1 LFNTIVAKIFKN
13 NISFDIRN
21 DSEAKIFDV
30 GNYLPL
36 QEINIGVNTRKVF
49 NNSEFKELDRVTFY
63 KGVRDHNVA
72 VAKHILKKSS
82 INDSSFLKYCRIL
95 QPHQIKISSERH
107 VQAIAEKLP
116 LMDINNTLLTNGW
129 SLLKC
134 EKCVINYQTCGEGN
148 CIEKF
153 WKDVFQIKHADD
165 ITLKYANITKVV
177 KAVLSLSH
185 GSADVERGFSTS
197 KRILTDDKTGLLCRT
212 LNARLNIIDGLAMYE
227 NRPEFVPISKKL
239 IQMATLAHKS
249 YQGYLENEGAKKR
262 ICEEEHLRD
271 QLKSIQTSV
280 EVVVTESKSLEAL
293 ESELKTRESNVLQ
306 QNKAACSILQ
316 QASERLDS
324 AIEKGDLVEVRVA
337 KGLLEGYQQI
347 KNMET
352 KDAAETKKITQSLNK
367 RKSALINSFIKKRKK
382 EFLFIF
388 C

>member
-1 LFNTIVAKIFKN
+1 MLQWP
-13 NISFDIRN
+13 NI
-21 DSEAKIFDV
+21 
-30 GNYLPL
+30 
-36 QEINIGVNTRKVF
+36 
-49 NNSEFKELDRVTFY
+49 
-63 KGVRDHNVA
+63 
-72 VAKHILKKSS
+72 
-82 INDSSFLKYCRIL
+82 FLKSHLFLKCCRIL

-116 LMDINNTLLTNGW
+116 LMDINNTLLTNEW

-249 YQGYLENEGAKKR
+249 YQGYLENERAKKR

-293 ESELKTRESNVLQ
+293 ETELKTRESNVLQ

-316 QASERLDS
+316 QASERLNS

-337 KGLLEGYQQI
+337 KGLLEGYQQM

-367 RKSALINSFIKKRKK
+367 RKSALINSFIKKRKT
-382 EFLFIF
+382 
-388 C
+388 

>member
-1 LFNTIVAKIFKN
+1 
-13 NISFDIRN
+13 
-21 DSEAKIFDV
+21 
-30 GNYLPL
+30 
-36 QEINIGVNTRKVF
+36 
-49 NNSEFKELDRVTFY
+49 
-63 KGVRDHNVA
+63 
-72 VAKHILKKSS
+72 
-82 INDSSFLKYCRIL
+82 
-95 QPHQIKISSERH
+95 
-107 VQAIAEKLP
+107 
-116 LMDINNTLLTNGW
+116 
-129 SLLKC
+129 
-134 EKCVINYQTCGEGN
+134 
-148 CIEKF
+148 
-153 WKDVFQIKHADD
+153 
-165 ITLKYANITKVV
+165 
-177 KAVLSLSH
+177 
-185 GSADVERGFSTS
+185 
-197 KRILTDDKTGLLCRT
+197 
-212 LNARLNIIDGLAMYE
+212 MYE

-293 ESELKTRESNVLQ
+293 ENELKTRESNVLQ

-352 KDAAETKKITQSLNK
+352 KDAAETKKSSLNK